1 MAKMG
6 LSDPGPWA
14 AAPVVF
20 NRFATMDHSE
30 GLRLARLSV
39 QQAADDKLA
48 TALEAGR
55 TYGMRTHKFYYQLQK
70 KLRREV
76 KPPPVEAMW

>member
-6 LSDPGPWA
+6 LSDQGPWA
-14 AAPVVF
+14 TGATVF
-20 NRFATMDHSE
+20 NRNVTMDHSE
-30 GLRLARLSV
+30 GIRLARLSG
-39 QQAADDKLA
+39 QQASDDKLA
-48 TALEAGR
+48 TALEVGR

-76 KPPPVEAMW
+76 RPPPVEAMW